1 MMPEEN
7 IKGIVDYL
15 NEFVN
20 EDNSVPRNI
29 RRTAKEAADR
39 LLDTSEPVQSRA
51 HAAVELLDEISN
63 DPNMPMHTRTILWEV
78 LSELEKI

>member
-1 MMPEEN
+1 MPEEN

-29 RRTAKEAADR
+29 RRAA
-39 LLDTSEPVQSRA
+39 
-51 HAAVELLDEISN
+51 
-63 DPNMPMHTRTILWEV
+63 
-78 LSELEKI
+78 